1 MLRKIHFLENDYK
14 CPASDE
20 DIRTGKR
27 RLRYCGLPTE
37 DIENM
42 EIHYQFGLME
52 KDDVYK
58 IIFDKNNIL
67 ATYSMYVSGS
77 DGQILSLLAGAG
89 RNGIKDIVYIDSSG
103 QLAEFLNGTLKGE
116 SYVYAIGCAINSNTI
131 LTYDYKTDSVKKIK
145 FELNGYWDDCIT
157 LEDFDILNLLST
169 NIEE

>member
-20 DIRTGKR
+20 DIRTGQR

-37 DIENM
+37 DVENM
-42 EIHYQFGLME
+42 EIHYQFQLME

-77 DGQILSLLAGAG
+77 DSQMLSLLAGAG
-89 RNGIKDIVYIDSSG
+89 RNGVTGIVYIDSSG
-103 QLAEFLNGTLKGE
+103 QLPEFLNRDLKDDKM
-116 SYVYAIGCAINSNTI
+116 VYAIGCAINSNTI
-131 LTYDYKTDSVKKIK
+131 LTYCYEDDSVKRMK
-145 FELNGYWDDCIT
+145 FELKGYWDECIT
-157 LEDFDILNLLST
+157 LEDFDITEIMYNT
-169 NIEE
+169 I